1 MSEAE
6 CRQWIL
12 DTIDSLRSRK
22 ARPDLER
29 ICKMVQRRHG
39 LAPSRT
45 RRQLDRLLRSRTVLR
60 VSYKGSHSYRI
71 AAQWQPGA
79 GHGRERERE
88 REQPQPQPQPQ
99 TRTVLTRARLR
110 GAREQQQQQQQLLRR
125 PAGRR
130 RVVPETGTS
139 SERKKTRRS
148 KEADLTDEGTD
159 DDASVED
166 QELWDQAFD
175 GPNMEQ
181 SIADSVSE
189 DHNTKETPDK
199 LPQGCPTEEI
209 AEELST
215 GKLAETSLDVERSPS
230 YHPTIECKDVIDAEM
245 MLNAEDLKT
254 MQERLSSDDAR
265 DTVSSEEPAAIQED
279 YSEERSQETCTIRG
293 ESELEPVP
301 SEQLRPELSDSGEG
315 SQQMEDR
322 HHNECDQL
330 TCQQGVAKM
339 TEDPSLSKDCSSTN
353 ADNCLDTMLLDQTPA
368 VNPNPKHETVEKVVD
383 LSTDPRDSVPEVSGA
398 SCLLTPSASPIDMI
412 PEEHGPTDRSLLEE
426 NGKPVDP
433 TEWSIADVVN
443 YFKEAGFPEQ
453 AVAFEDQ
460 EIDGKSLLLM
470 KRNDVLT
477 GLAIKLGPALK
488 IYEYHIKVLQL
499 HHFNNEA
506 PSS

>member
-339 TEDPSLSKDCSSTN
+339 TE
-353 ADNCLDTMLLDQTPA
+353 
-368 VNPNPKHETVEKVVD
+368 
-383 LSTDPRDSVPEVSGA
+383 VPEVSGA

>member
-6 CRQWIL
+6 CKQWIL
-12 DTIDSLRSRK
+12 ETIDSLRSRK

-71 AAQWQPGA
+71 AAQWQPGT
-79 GHGRERERE
+79 GHRQGRDQPQ
-88 REQPQPQPQPQ
+88 EQP
-99 TRTVLTRARLR
+99 RTVLTRARL
-110 GAREQQQQQQQLLRR
+110 QQQQRQQQQQLRR
-125 PAGRR
+125 PGGRR
-130 RVVPETGTS
+130 TMPPEAGTS
-139 SERKKTRRS
+139 SERKKTRKS
-148 KEADLTDEGTD
+148 KEADSTDGEESD
-159 DDASVED
+159 EDASIED
-166 QELWDQAFD
+166 QDLGGQAFD
-175 GPNMEQ
+175 EEPNTVQ
-181 SIADSVSE
+181 FITDSVSD
-189 DHNTKETPDK
+189 DHDSEENPVRSSK
-199 LPQGCPTEEI
+199 GCPTDEL
-209 AEELST
+209 AEELSA
-215 GKLAETSLDVERSPS
+215 GKLAETSSDVEQSSLR
-230 YHPTIECKDVIDAEM
+230 YPTVECKDVVDAEM
-245 MLNAEDLKT
+245 KLNVDDLKT
-254 MQERLSSDDAR
+254 IQEQLSSNNAR
-265 DTVSSEEPAAIQED
+265 DVGCSEEPAPLQED
-279 YSEERSQETCTIRG
+279 CSEEYSQEICTSQG
-293 ESELEPVP
+293 ESEPEPVTN
-301 SEQLRPELSDSGEG
+301 EQQGPELSDSTEG
-315 SQQMEDR
+315 SKQMEDIQ
-322 HHNECDQL
+322 NDECDQL
-330 TCQQGVAKM
+330 TCPQGVAKM
-339 TEDPSLSKDCSSTN
+339 AEDPPLSKDCSSID

-368 VNPNPKHETVEKVVD
+368 VNPNSKLEAVEKAAD
-383 LSTDPRDSVPEVSGA
+383 LSTDPRDSVPEVGGA
-398 SCLLTPSASPIDMI
+398 SCLLTPSASPIDMV
-412 PEEHGPTDRSLLEE
+412 PEEHSSTDRQLMEK

-453 AVAFEDQ
+453 AAAFEDQ